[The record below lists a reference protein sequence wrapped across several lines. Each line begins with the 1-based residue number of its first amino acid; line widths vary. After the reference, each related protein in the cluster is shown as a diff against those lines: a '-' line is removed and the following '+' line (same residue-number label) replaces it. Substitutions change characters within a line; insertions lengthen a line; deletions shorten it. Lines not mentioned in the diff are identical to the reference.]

1 MPQPRKKQLVLAL
14 NKIQNECQ
22 FSMLFVLDSVIG
34 LQLKQFEEQ
43 IIFPQL
49 VSQRR
54 GHLQMDLDNSL
65 KKVFSIKPKLRIS
78 HSLYCCSQTFPNAYA
93 SNVLDFLYYYYYYF
107 FFGTFLQ
114 CPTDRG
120 VQGIFTFMFCFC
132 FCKKCVSSWLS
143 PNLRNL
149 LQSKVNR
156 AIIKIPSQLLN
167 QFPQSS
173 VLH

>member
-107 FFGTFLQ
+107 FLAPSYSALQ
-114 CPTDRG
+114 IEVCRAYLPL
-120 VQGIFTFMFCFC
+120 CF
-132 FCKKCVSSWLS
+132 VSVFVRNVCQVGSVLTLETYF
-143 PNLRNL
+143 NLR
-149 LQSKVNR
+149 
-156 AIIKIPSQLLN
+156 
-167 QFPQSS
+167 
-173 VLH
+173 